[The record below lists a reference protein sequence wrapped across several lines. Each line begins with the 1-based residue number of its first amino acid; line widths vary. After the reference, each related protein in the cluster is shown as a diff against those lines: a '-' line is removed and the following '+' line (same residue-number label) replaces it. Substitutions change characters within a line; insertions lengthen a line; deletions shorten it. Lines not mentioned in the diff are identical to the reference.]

1 MWLLTAFMRN
11 EWKTEVMDTGE
22 GRKWELEVSISQK
35 EPQLFHY
42 TATCTLSHVE
52 TAVKCVWSHHSP
64 LMATQQ

>member
-1 MWLLTAFMRN
+1 
-11 EWKTEVMDTGE
+11 MDTGE